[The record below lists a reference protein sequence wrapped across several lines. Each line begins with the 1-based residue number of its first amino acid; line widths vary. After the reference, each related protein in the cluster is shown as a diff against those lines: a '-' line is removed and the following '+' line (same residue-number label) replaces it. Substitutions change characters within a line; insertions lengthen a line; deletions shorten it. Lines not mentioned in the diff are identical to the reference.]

1 MLARYLVLFML
12 LAAAVVAAAA
22 GPVVRVVAV
31 DGPINPV
38 TVDYVRRNL
47 SDAAARQE
55 QLVLLEM
62 DTPGGLDEAM
72 RTIVKDILA
81 SPVPVAVYVTPPGA
95 RAASAGAV
103 IAIAADVCAMAP
115 GTNIGA
121 AHPVAM
127 GEQPGKTMETK
138 LVNDAEAYVEGL
150 ARKRGRNE
158 TLAKRMV
165 RESVSVSAETAT
177 AEKLVDLIA
186 PNRADLFRQL
196 EGRTVARDGRSLT
209 LRLAGATAVQHPM
222 GTRERVLNAISNP
235 NVAYVLLMLGFLG
248 LFFELSTPGAILP
261 GVIGGISLIL
271 AFFALQTLP
280 VNYAGILLI
289 LLALIM
295 FIAEIKIT
303 SYGMLTVGGIIAM
316 IFGSLLLFESPE
328 PYLRVSWGV
337 VIPTS
342 LATAAFFAF
351 AVAKAIKAHR
361 RLPTTG
367 REGLIGEEG
376 RTVVPVAG
384 EGKVFVRGEYWDAWS
399 EEPIPEGEKVVVV
412 EVEGMRVKVKK
423 AGTG

>member
-158 TLAKRMV
+158 NLAKRMV
-165 RESVSVSAETAT
+165 RESVSVSAETAM

-261 GVIGGISLIL
+261 GGHRRHLADPGLFRPPDPAGELCRDTIDPSGADHVHCRDQDYILRNVDGGRDHRHDFRVASPVRV
-271 AFFALQTLP
+271 AGALP
-280 VNYAGILLI
+280 AGFL
-289 LLALIM
+289 
-295 FIAEIKIT
+295 
-303 SYGMLTVGGIIAM
+303 GRRH
-316 IFGSLLLFESPE
+316 
-328 PYLRVSWGV
+328 PYLAGNRRLFRLCCRQGDQG
-337 VIPTS
+337 PP
-342 LATAAFFAF
+342 APAYHRPGG
-351 AVAKAIKAHR
+351 AHR
-361 RLPTTG
+361 R
-367 REGLIGEEG
+367 R
-376 RTVVPVAG
+376 RTPP
-384 EGKVFVRGEYWDAWS
+384 S
-399 EEPIPEGEKVVVV
+399 
-412 EVEGMRVKVKK
+412 
-423 AGTG
+423 GTAAPLRTAS